1 MAVKSKKISETLT
14 FREKRKVCGRVLAE
28 VHRMSPPFFPVTFIR
43 QFLAVS
49 LGYAGIYV
57 SSEVLTGLEQ
67 GISIRVLMIKTL
79 ALLGLIFVAALLGR
93 YLENYS
99 SRIKEQIYD
108 LLEGQ
113 LAVKSAEIDWPD
125 LDSPYVNELKN
136 RMDEDNSWGNG
147 IFGAFMDIEYLAFQ
161 LFNAVFAVV
170 FLVPIAYRIV
180 KGDGCLSLLF
190 FVILLLML
198 VLNGLGENY
207 YNKKSVKYLWQ
218 RPEPDKPEDMDITWA
233 FVEGTT
239 RMEDRKD
246 IKLYGAR
253 SLVCQYLCEHGRD
266 FMKRRNDKLG
276 KTEGKSAVVN
286 SVLGAGVQGICYFF
300 VTLLAVGGSVP
311 AGMVVRYVACF
322 ERLVTAL
329 QAIIRDSGDFLLVAR
344 RQSTTMEYLDAEG
357 SLYQG
362 KLPVEKRS
370 DDEYEIEFRNVSF
383 CYPGSDVYA
392 LRNLS
397 IKLRIGERM
406 AVVGKNGSGKTTM
419 IKLLSRLY
427 DPTEGEILL
436 NGIDIRKFDY
446 HEYMQL
452 FSIVFQD
459 FSLFSFS
466 LAKTVAG
473 SEEYDAGRVED
484 CLIRAG
490 FGERLAQLP
499 DGINTVIGKEWD
511 DNGVLMSGGERQKI
525 AIARA
530 LYKDSPFVLLDEPT
544 ASLDPLAEF
553 EVYSA
558 FQEMVG
564 SKTAVY
570 ISHRLSSCRFCND
583 IVVFDEGRIV
593 QRGSH
598 EELMRRTNGLYY
610 ELWTAQ
616 AQYYEKVH

>member
-1 MAVKSKKISETLT
+1 MAVKSKRLSEKLT
-14 FREKRKVCGRVLAE
+14 FSEKRKVCGRILTE
-28 VHRMSPPFFPVTFIR
+28 MHRMTPSFIPVTFIR
-43 QFLAVS
+43 QFLGVS
-49 LGYAGIYV
+49 QGYIGIYV
-57 SSEVLTGLEQ
+57 SSEVLNGLEQ
-67 GISIRVLMIKTL
+67 GISARMLITKTL
-79 ALLGLIFVAALLGR
+79 VMLGILFVISLVSR
-93 YLENYS
+93 YLDNYN
-99 SRIKEQIYD
+99 SRIKEQVYD
-108 LLEGQ
+108 Q
-113 LAVKSAEIDWPD
+113 LAGRRAVKSAQIDWPE
-125 LDSPYVNELKN
+125 LDSPYINELNN
-136 RMDEDNSWGNG
+136 RIDEDNSWGSG
-147 IFGAFMDIEYLAFQ
+147 IFGAYQNIEYLAFQ
-161 LFNAVFAVV
+161 LFNVLFAVG
-170 FLVPIAYRIV
+170 FLIPIVNQIIR
-180 KGDGCLSLLF
+180 GDSLLSLIFLL
-190 FVILLLML
+190 ILLFVL
-198 VLNGLGENY
+198 VLNGLGESY
-207 YNKKSVKYLWQ
+207 FNKKSVYYLQ
-218 RPEPDKPEDMDITWA
+218 MQPEKPEDIDMTWD
-233 FVEGTT
+233 FVEGGGLT
-239 RMEDRKD
+239 EDRKD
-246 IKLYGAR
+246 IKLYGAK
-253 SLVCQYLCEHGRD
+253 SLIYKYLCEHGKDFRD
-266 FMKRRNDKLG
+266 RRNNAVSKIDG
-276 KTEGKSAVVN
+276 RSAIVY
-286 SVLGAGVQGICYFF
+286 SVLGSGVQGICYFF
-300 VTLLAVGGSVP
+300 VTLLAVAGSV
-311 AGMVVRYVACF
+311 AVGMVVRYVACF

-329 QAIIRDSGDFLLVAR
+329 QAMIRDSQDFLLVAR

-383 CYPGSDVYA
+383 RYPGSDVYA
-392 LRNLS
+392 LKNFSL
-397 IKLRIGERM
+397 KLRIGERM

-436 NGIDIRKFDY
+436 NGIDVRKFDY

-459 FSLFSFS
+459 FSLFSFP

-473 SEEYDAGRVED
+473 SEDYDPEKVKD

-490 FGERLAQLP
+490 FGERLAELP
-499 DGINTVIGKEWD
+499 DGIETIIGKEWE

-530 LYKDSPFVLLDEPT
+530 LYKDSPFILLDEPT

-583 IVVFDEGRIV
+583 IVVFDEGQIV

-598 EELMRRTNGLYY
+598 EQLMQQTDGLYH

-616 AQYYEKVH
+616 AEYYEAE

>member
-1 MAVKSKKISETLT
+1 MAVKSKKMSEKLT

-28 VHRMSPPFFPVTFIR
+28 IHRMSPSFCLITIIR

-49 LGYAGIYV
+49 LGYIGIFV
-57 SSEVLTGLEQ
+57 SSEVLNGLQE
-67 GISIRVLMIKTL
+67 GISFRTLIIKTL
-79 ALLGLIFVAALLGR
+79 AMLGLIFVIALVSR
-93 YLENYS
+93 YLENCS
-99 SRIKEQIYD
+99 SRLKEQVYD
-108 LLEGQ
+108 LMDGQ
-113 LAVKSAEIDWPD
+113 LAVKSARIDWPD
-125 LDSPYVNELKN
+125 LDSPYLNELKN
-136 RMDEDNSWGNG
+136 RMDEDNNWGNG
-147 IFGAFMDIEYLAFQ
+147 IFGAFTDIEYLAFQ
-161 LFNAVFAVV
+161 LFNAVFAVA
-170 FLVPIAYRIV
+170 FLIPIAYQIIH
-180 KGDGCLSLLF
+180 GDGYLSLLF
-190 FVILLLML
+190 FVILFLVL

-207 YNKKSVKYLWQ
+207 YNKKSVKYIWQ
-218 RPEPDKPEDMDITWA
+218 RPEKPEDIDITWA
-233 FVEGTT
+233 FVESRGLT
-239 RMEDRKD
+239 EDRKD

-253 SLVCQYLCEHGRD
+253 SLVYKYLCEYGRD
-266 FMKRRNDKLG
+266 FNKRRNDKLG

-300 VTLLAVGGSVP
+300 VTLLAVGGSV
-311 AGMVVRYVACF
+311 AVGMVVRYVACF

-329 QAIIRDSGDFLLVAR
+329 QAIIRDSNNFLMVAR

-383 CYPGSDVYA
+383 RYPGSNVYA
-392 LRNLS
+392 LRNFS

-473 SEEYDAGRVED
+473 SEEYDADQVKD
-484 CLIRAG
+484 CLVRAG

-530 LYKDSPFVLLDEPT
+530 LYKNSPFILLDEPT

-558 FQEMVG
+558 FQEMIG

-570 ISHRLSSCRFCND
+570 ISHRLSSCRFCDD

-598 EELMRRTNGLYY
+598 ENLMRQTDGLYY

-616 AQYYEKVH
+616 AQYYEVE